1 MRMLKLKVKKI
12 KNTTVI
18 KAHTYLTGTIKNYM
32 ILSGVLYITFTMNF
46 VNYIWIV
53 NVASD
58 SIPLYIFECIIV
70 STSYTAMTLRV
81 INHRLL
87 SGEIQEWRPTLYM
100 VDSTDS
106 TALKAQQL
114 YEKHITYFFLET
126 SILNK
131 KISNIKHLTSNT
143 THS

>member
-1 MRMLKLKVKKI
+1 MRMHKLKVK

-18 KAHTYLTGTIKNYM
+18 KAHIYLTGTIKNYM
-32 ILSGVLYITFTMNF
+32 ILSAVLYIPFTRNF

-53 NVASD
+53 NVASY

-70 STSYTAMTLRV
+70 STTYTAMTLRV

-87 SGEIQEWRPTLYM
+87 SGEIQEWRPALYM
-100 VDSTDS
+100 VDLTDS

-114 YEKHITYFFLET
+114 SEKHIIDFFLET

-131 KISNIKHLTSNT
+131 KYLTSNIIQ
-143 THS
+143 S

>member
-32 ILSGVLYITFTMNF
+32 ILSAVLYITFTMNF

-81 INHRLL
+81 INHQR
-87 SGEIQEWRPTLYM
+87 RVDVALYM

-106 TALKAQQL
+106 TALKAQQQ
-114 YEKHITYFFLET
+114 HITDLFLET

-131 KISNIKHLTSNT
+131 KKHPT
-143 THS
+143 

>member
-1 MRMLKLKVKKI
+1 MRMLKLKVKK
-12 KNTTVI
+12 KKHAVI
-18 KAHTYLTGTIKNYM
+18 KAHIYLTGTIKNYM
-32 ILSGVLYITFTMNF
+32 ILSAVLYITFTMNF

-81 INHRLL
+81 INHQR
-87 SGEIQEWRPTLYM
+87 RVDVALYM

-106 TALKAQQL
+106 TALKAQQQ
-114 YEKHITYFFLET
+114 HITDLFLET

-131 KISNIKHLTSNT
+131 KKTSNIKHLTSNT

>member
-1 MRMLKLKVKKI
+1 
-12 KNTTVI
+12 
-18 KAHTYLTGTIKNYM
+18 M
-32 ILSGVLYITFTMNF
+32 ILSAVLYITFTMNF

-81 INHRLL
+81 INHQR
-87 SGEIQEWRPTLYM
+87 RVDVALYM

-106 TALKAQQL
+106 TALKAQQQ
-114 YEKHITYFFLET
+114 HITDLFLET

-131 KISNIKHLTSNT
+131 KKHPT
-143 THS
+143 

>member
-32 ILSGVLYITFTMNF
+32 ILSGVLYITFTKNF

-53 NVASD
+53 NVASYYV
-58 SIPLYIFECIIV
+58 PLYTFECIIAP
-70 STSYTAMTLRV
+70 TTYTTMTLRV
-81 INHRLL
+81 INNQLL
-87 SGEIQEWRPTLYM
+87 SGEIQEWRPALYM
-100 VDSTDS
+100 VDLTDS

-114 YEKHITYFFLET
+114 SEKHIIDFFLET

-131 KISNIKHLTSNT
+131 KYLTSNIIQ
-143 THS
+143 S